1 MILLP
6 LLRKILAFLR
16 RVGETPLQS
25 RIDAVGIARAVLGDC
40 PSRLSGE
47 VNGVLDDLVLRS
59 LRRPP
64 SVPVEDPGAREAP
77 APADVEAEE
86 RAVQSLAAWLDR
98 FYVDLRTIDPR
109 TFEILGL
116 RLDGCTSREIAERLG
131 LGLRLVKRILRDIG
145 SALSEGARISC

>member
-1 MILLP
+1 MNLLP

-25 RIDAVGIARAVLGDC
+25 RIDAVGIARAVLEDC
-40 PSRLSGE
+40 PSSLSGE

-64 SVPVEDPGAREAP
+64 SVPVEDPEVRE

-86 RAVQSLAAWLDR
+86 KAVQALAAWLDR

-109 TFEILGL
+109 TFEIVGL

-145 SALSEGARISC
+145 SALGEGARISC

>member
-1 MILLP
+1 VILLP

-64 SVPVEDPGAREAP
+64 SVPVEDPEVRE

-86 RAVQSLAAWLDR
+86 KAVQALAAWLDR
-98 FYVDLRTIDPR
+98 FYVDLRPIDPR
-109 TFEILGL
+109 TFEIVGL

-145 SALSEGARISC
+145 SALGEGARISC

>member
-1 MILLP
+1 MNLLP

-25 RIDAVGIARAVLGDC
+25 RIDAVGIARAVLRDC
-40 PSRLSGE
+40 PSSLSGE

-64 SVPVEDPGAREAP
+64 SVPVEDPGVKEV
-77 APADVEAEE
+77 PADVEAEE

-98 FYVDLRTIDPR
+98 FYVDLRTIDPQ
-109 TFEILGL
+109 TFEIVGL

-131 LGLRLVKRILRDIG
+131 LGLRLVKRIIRDIG
-145 SALSEGARISC
+145 SALGEGARISC

>member
-1 MILLP
+1 MNLLP

-47 VNGVLDDLVLRS
+47 VNGVLDDIVLRS

-64 SVPVEDPGAREAP
+64 SVPVEDPGDREAT
-77 APADVEAEE
+77 ADVEVEE

-109 TFEILGL
+109 TFEIVGL

-145 SALSEGARISC
+145 SALGEGARISC

>member
-64 SVPVEDPGAREAP
+64 SVPVEDPEVRE

-86 RAVQSLAAWLDR
+86 KAVQALAAWLDR

-109 TFEILGL
+109 TFEIVGL

-145 SALSEGARISC
+145 SALGEGARISC

>member
-47 VNGVLDDLVLRS
+47 VNGVLDDIVLRS

-64 SVPVEDPGAREAP
+64 SVPVEDPEVRE

-86 RAVQSLAAWLDR
+86 KAVQSLAAWLDR

-109 TFEILGL
+109 TFEIVGL

-145 SALSEGARISC
+145 SALGEGARISC